1 MACFCSAFSSAHCSS
16 VTAHPC
22 SALNHANW
30 PALKTTCQSHTHK
43 IWLAVAACIL
53 HEAVT
58 SSRSITPH
66 FLSFLVET
74 GQIFH
79 KWFSIILCLL
89 TIMIP
94 FLALVMK
101 EWPNLMGETY
111 CHFFWCHQ
119 GDGFRGDS
127 LHLFLHQSR
136 EHHILQA
143 RCKQTQTL

>member
-58 SSRSITPH
+58 SSHSITPH
-66 FLSFLVET
+66 FFHFHKFPCGNWTNFPQMVLNYTVFINNYDPFSRSGDERMAQPYGWNLLPFFLVSS
-74 GQIFH
+74 GRWLQG
-79 KWFSIILCLL
+79 WFPPLV
-89 TIMIP
+89 
-94 FLALVMK
+94 LAPEQRAPYPPGPL
-101 EWPNLMGETY
+101 
-111 CHFFWCHQ
+111 
-119 GDGFRGDS
+119 
-127 LHLFLHQSR
+127 
-136 EHHILQA
+136 
-143 RCKQTQTL
+143 